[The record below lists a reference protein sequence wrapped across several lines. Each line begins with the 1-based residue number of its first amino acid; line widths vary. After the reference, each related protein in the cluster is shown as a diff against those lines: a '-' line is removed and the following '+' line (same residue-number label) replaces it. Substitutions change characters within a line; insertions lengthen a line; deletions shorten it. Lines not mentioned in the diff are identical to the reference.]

1 MKIEFE
7 NLIDLEEKE
16 IGIVFIPTIILDKY
30 YKRTNIIIS
39 WLCFSIVIDFD

>member
-16 IGIVFIPTIILDKY
+16 IGIVFIPTITLDKTKY
-30 YKRTNIIIS
+30 SIDLYIS
-39 WLCFSIVIDFD
+39 WLCFNIIITL

>member
-1 MKIEFE
+1 MKIKFE
-7 NLIDLEEKE
+7 NFIDLKEKE

-30 YKRTNIIIS
+30 YESINIVIS